1 MIQEIANMVNGSL
14 FLLSIVI
21 PAIVFAVVLFVHWAV
36 VKRTILVAAPAVETT
51 GNFLLAGYCASDWDM
66 TAGVG
71 RRKDFYDTDNT
82 LRDFESSKR
91 TATQIC
97 DKIKT
102 IMAEQKDKV
111 NWKVCFIEKD
121 SGPVGCLTTKDLVSS
136 MLGVNASVVR
146 PRRKLDAASVKG
158 EPLKEGDAVI
168 LVTDVVTTGLQLMK
182 AIDKIEKFGAYVS
195 NAVAVVDREEDKND
209 LFLKK
214 RIPIHCVSTISNIRD
229 SVKSTRT
236 KRESA

>member
-102 IMAEQKDKV
+102 IMAEQKD
-111 NWKVCFIEKD
+111 NPTE
-121 SGPVGCLTTKDLVSS
+121 
-136 MLGVNASVVR
+136 
-146 PRRKLDAASVKG
+146 
-158 EPLKEGDAVI
+158 
-168 LVTDVVTTGLQLMK
+168 
-182 AIDKIEKFGAYVS
+182 
-195 NAVAVVDREEDKND
+195 
-209 LFLKK
+209 
-214 RIPIHCVSTISNIRD
+214 
-229 SVKSTRT
+229 
-236 KRESA
+236 